1 MLTIAETVVRNRERR
16 RRALLARREGKAV
29 AQVVAEES
37 HDRLARM
44 VAENLAPILAT
55 DRADVRADVPVA
67 APAYDSPPPV
77 GDDPRW
83 QLLQGEVSRISAQI
97 DTIGRELAWFRDVLS
112 RTPQAV
118 APAVPAPPSP
128 PTPVAKAPAPAPPP
142 AAPRAEEPP
151 RHAPIPREAPGTGK
165 VPIGDIA
172 AMIDHIQQQYYR

>member
-55 DRADVRADVPVA
+55 ERTD
-67 APAYDSPPPV
+67 APAAARAPDSAPPV

-83 QLLQGEVSRISAQI
+83 QLLQGEVSRISARI
-97 DTIGRELAWFRDVLS
+97 DTIGRELAWCKDTLS
-112 RTPQAV
+112 RTPQGA
-118 APAVPAPPSP
+118 APVMPAPPSP
-128 PTPVAKAPAPAPPP
+128 LSSAAKLPASASPP

-151 RHAPIPREAPGTGK
+151 RQPPIPREAPGTGK